1 MRNRSAGAARGLGGC
16 PLRHA
21 ALGGP
26 GNRAGKGIS
35 PEGRRR
41 QHQELPWNSLERRRR
56 LEDDDHRRRGCHRT
70 RGRLHLGDLL
80 RGRLRAIGRWRD
92 LRQRDHDENPKGRPR
107 PRRDEDRCVD
117 RGGLLTCDA
126 FALSTTYTLD
136 AAPDAKI
143 TLSAHSDK
151 LNELLESDD
160 ESISNAL
167 SAWASKRS
175 PYATSAAWDGEVYID
190 CNGKTVTTSFTLNDG
205 ASTLVQLR
213 YDQTTKELSAL

>member
-1 MRNRSAGAARGLGGC
+1 MTIADGVVIEREGDSISVTYYEVVSERSDAG
-16 PLRHA
+16 
-21 ALGGP
+21 
-26 GNRAGKGIS
+26 GIS
-35 PEGRRR
+35 VNVTTTKTP
-41 QHQELPWNSLERRRR
+41 
-56 LEDDDHRRRGCHRT
+56 
-70 RGRLHLGDLL
+70 
-80 RGRLRAIGRWRD
+80 RD
-92 LRQRDHDENPKGRPR
+92 APAQGVMRIDASTE
-107 PRRDEDRCVD
+107 EVSI
-117 RGGLLTCDA
+117 TCDA
-126 FALSTTYTLD
+126 FALSTTYILD

-143 TLSAHSDK
+143 ALSAHSDK